1 MPTYLIE
8 TPHTE
13 EECASGAEEWLRSE
27 LPRKAELFDKTYFG
41 CEAGVHD
48 AWTIADFEN
57 EDEAWKYV
65 SQAERAKARVVPV
78 NAYSFEEMVTAHQ
91 EG

>member
-8 TPHTE
+8 TPHTQ
-13 EECASGAEEWLRSE
+13 EECQKAGEEWLRSE

-41 CEAGVHD
+41 CEAEVHD
-48 AWTIADFEN
+48 AWTIAEFEN

-78 NAYSFEEMVTAHQ
+78 NSYSFEEMVKAH